1 MRRTKIICTMGP
13 NADKPG
19 IMRALIENGMDV
31 ARFNFSH
38 GTHAEQKER
47 MDRLKALRKE
57 LKKPVAILL
66 DTKGPE
72 IRTGVLEGGQKVTLT
87 EGQTFT
93 LTTRQITGNAQ
104 EVSVTYADLPADLA
118 VGNRVLIDDGLL
130 EMTVTQITDTDVIC
144 RVDNGGEL
152 GERKGVNLPGVAIH
166 LPAITDKDR
175 EDILFGIEQD
185 IDFIAASFVR
195 NASAIEEI
203 RDILRSRGAEHIDI
217 IAKVENREGLDNI
230 DEIIR
235 AADGVM
241 VARGDMGVE
250 IPAAEVP
257 YWQRTIIR
265 KVNASYKP
273 VIVATQ
279 MLDSMMRNPRP
290 TRAEVSDVAVAVQQS
305 TDALMLSGETAAGRY
320 PIEAL
325 RTMSDIAEFT
335 ESTLRYEIPDFRV
348 QPGEAN
354 VSGAVG
360 VAAVRTAEHVA
371 AKCIVAPT
379 MSGQTA
385 RLLCN
390 FRPSV
395 PIYAVSPNDR
405 ALRKMQIDWGVIPLQ
420 GYQEDSTEN
429 IVSHAMYVMKR
440 EKLVKPGDMV
450 VITAGDPATNLVRG
464 RGNMTNM
471 MHVIQAF

>member
-104 EVSVTYADLPADLA
+104 EVSVTYEDLPRDLA

-335 ESTLRYEIPDFRV
+335 ESTLRYEIPDFRA